1 MRFGLTLLF
10 SLGVG
15 SLALAAPWDSVTLT
29 PAAETFSPRSPLSM
43 QRGGSSDTLST
54 IKGLNLTQ
62 FAKSLGKVSA
72 IALAA
77 NGTLYAADKATGRI
91 WVLSDRG
98 YDGTLDIRRP
108 LPKLFDAP
116 SGLAVIEDT
125 LYIADRQAIWA
136 IEAGSDPKVL
146 APLTNVQSQ
155 GHHPLSIDQTA
166 DKSDLIIG
174 ITQAESALLARID
187 TQSGHA
193 EKIADIPSATAIKA
207 LALRQG
213 APLWVSTGA
222 SIFSIESPETAL
234 NFGDSS
240 ISALALPGQY
250 ETAKHWPSELSGTI
264 IASQTG
270 ADTMRL
276 IVVPTEF
283 GQPAGEPRVLVDGFL
298 SRSGRTAWGEP
309 GAIVM
314 DKRGLFFADKH
325 NGTIWRLYGAPKDT
339 PKPEA
344 KIIVVEDLPETVA
357 TPPIRPPLLIGSGI
371 KGSQLGEA
379 SLLES
384 ASNLKTG
391 STIVEDYDK
400 AKAEANALA
409 EKENRKPK
417 NRKRR

>member
-1 MRFGLTLLF
+1 
-10 SLGVG
+10 
-15 SLALAAPWDSVTLT
+15 
-29 PAAETFSPRSPLSM
+29 
-43 QRGGSSDTLST
+43 
-54 IKGLNLTQ
+54 
-62 FAKSLGKVSA
+62 
-72 IALAA
+72 
-77 NGTLYAADKATGRI
+77 
-91 WVLSDRG
+91 
-98 YDGTLDIRRP
+98 
-108 LPKLFDAP
+108 
-116 SGLAVIEDT
+116 
-125 LYIADRQAIWA
+125 
-136 IEAGSDPKVL
+136 
-146 APLTNVQSQ
+146 
-155 GHHPLSIDQTA
+155 
-166 DKSDLIIG
+166 
-174 ITQAESALLARID
+174 
-187 TQSGHA
+187 
-193 EKIADIPSATAIKA
+193 
-207 LALRQG
+207 
-213 APLWVSTGA
+213 
-222 SIFSIESPETAL
+222 
-234 NFGDSS
+234 
-240 ISALALPGQY
+240 
-250 ETAKHWPSELSGTI
+250 
-264 IASQTG
+264 
-270 ADTMRL
+270 MRL

-400 AKAEANALA
+400 PKAEANALA